1 MHIWPPIKAWVQ
13 YLWSFSFGFM
23 FDITFDL
30 FVSTHLIL
38 RLMPE
43 IFYISFWWVSLW
55 LFGHHI
61 LLIFWSL
68 SLFPSQ
74 ILVCVTAFA
83 TQYLFSF
90 GDLHLVSSLSKNN
103 KSKIKTDTMHIKK
116 CKMHKMHEDM
126 AFNAWRVQQRS
137 KELDQG
143 PKKQKL
149 NHRNPSLSKRNNC
162 LEWVSQEKW
171 DEGWKNENQRCT

>member
-1 MHIWPPIKAWVQ
+1 MCVVCEYQRWDSSLSNVKLQWSIQSRHTQLVLDNVIHLNYRNMHIWPSIKAWVQ

-38 RLMPE
+38 RSMPE

-74 ILVCVTAFA
+74 ILVCA
-83 TQYLFSF
+83 TSFCNSISLFIWRFTF
-90 GDLHLVSSLSKNN
+90 G
-103 KSKIKTDTMHIKK
+103 
-116 CKMHKMHEDM
+116 
-126 AFNAWRVQQRS
+126 
-137 KELDQG
+137 ELF
-143 PKKQKL
+143 
-149 NHRNPSLSKRNNC
+149 
-162 LEWVSQEKW
+162 
-171 DEGWKNENQRCT
+171 